1 MSSLDIAPAR
11 PAPAEPLDA
20 APQADTAPDPLARH
34 RAVRA
39 ATEALVAD
47 LHPEDLV
54 IQSMPDASPAKWH
67 LAHTTW
73 FFERFILQT
82 HQPDYQPVHPAYD
95 YLFNSYY
102 NTVGP
107 QHCRP
112 RRGLLSRPTVAEVL
126 DYRKQVDD
134 RIEHLWQHAGP
145 TTRDTLTPLL
155 TLGAHHE
162 QQHQELLVTD
172 LKHAFSTN
180 PLLPPYHPTRP
191 TPQSSLDNHHSSVN
205 DAWWSFDAGLTDL
218 GLTPDTPT
226 FHFDNETPKHT
237 VYLQPYRLAKQ
248 LVTNAEYADF
258 IADGG
263 YQRPELWL
271 SLGYATI
278 QDQEWTHPLY
288 WYQDPDQQDAG
299 WMQYTLHGPRP
310 IDPSE
315 PVSHLSY
322 FEADAYARWAGQR
335 LPTEAEWE
343 HAAMQRLD
351 GQPEPHAH
359 FADDHDF
366 HPRSTSDIPHPTS
379 DMLFGSLWQWTASP
393 YTPYPGYKPLP
404 GALGEYNG
412 KFMCNQFVL
421 RGGSVA
427 TPRDH
432 IRPTYRNFFPPDARW
447 QFTGLRLAD

>member
-1 MSSLDIAPAR
+1 MLPLDLATPPTPPTAASG
-11 PAPAEPLDA
+11 PAPHPD
-20 APQADTAPDPLARH
+20 PSSTTPDPLARH

-39 ATEALVAD
+39 ATEALVAH

-73 FFERFILQT
+73 FFERFILQDHHPHPT
-82 HQPDYQPVHPAYD
+82 AYTPINPAYD

-112 RRGLLSRPTVAEVL
+112 RRGLISRPTVAEVL

-134 RIEHLWQHAGP
+134 RLQSLWETADP
-145 TTRDTLTPLL
+145 ATREGLAPLFEI
-155 TLGAHHE
+155 GAHHE

-180 PLLPPYHPTRP
+180 PLLPAYHNTLPTRSP
-191 TPQSSLDNHHSSVN
+191 RTESVGRAAA
-205 DAWWSFDAGLTDL
+205 DWWSFDAGLTDL
-218 GLTPDTPT
+218 GLPPDTPT
-226 FHFDNETPKHT
+226 FHFDNETPKHP
-237 VYLQPYRLAKQ
+237 VYLQPFRLAKR
-248 LVTNAEYADF
+248 LVTNAEYAAF
-258 IADGG
+258 IADDG
-263 YQRPELWL
+263 YQRSELWL
-271 SLGYATI
+271 SLGYATVE
-278 QDQEWTHPLY
+278 DQNWTHPLY
-288 WYQDPDQQDAG
+288 WYQNPDRPKAG
-299 WMQYTLHGPRP
+299 WMQYTMHGPRP
-310 IDPSE
+310 VDPDE
-315 PVSHLSY
+315 PVCHLSY
-322 FEADAYARWAGQR
+322 FEADAYARWAGHR

-343 HAAMQRLD
+343 HAAMHLLG

-359 FADDHDF
+359 FADTPDF
-366 HPRSTSDIPHPTS
+366 HPQPQADS
-379 DMLFGSLWQWTASP
+379 LFGSLWQWTASP
-393 YTPYPGYKPLP
+393 YTPYPGYQPLP

-432 IRPTYRNFFPPDARW
+432 IRPTYRNFFAPDARW